1 MRRPSLVASC
11 FLLTALALVGLEE
24 ACSSFSS
31 PVTPDDGG
39 ASDSST
45 GSDSR
50 LPEPEAGS
58 SLDAGATDA
67 ADAAALGDGAKTCGT
82 CPSGSVCDDGT
93 CLLTPCTG
101 DGGVVILRPKALV
114 DSNGTF
120 TNVPSSLT
128 TEATLRER
136 GDGDG
141 DGTYVEGRV
150 GTTSATLKLSSELF
164 VLPAN
169 RTIDSVYI
177 RARSKRTDPNS
188 SASIGLIYWF
198 PSSGNSLLG
207 QTTPTPVGTGYGI
220 ANFYLQVPYIIGAS
234 AWTEQ
239 IVNDVQVGVGLNGAA
254 ANVPDAAV
262 RLTQVWVEVCLKAM

>member
-1 MRRPSLVASC
+1 MLAPSCA
-11 FLLTALALVGLEE
+11 FLTALALSGFEE

-31 PVTPDDGG
+31 PVAPDDGG
-39 ASDSST
+39 TSEASTTSDGSS
-45 GSDSR
+45 
-50 LPEPEAGS
+50 PEREAGS
-58 SLDAGATDA
+58 SLDAGVTDA
-67 ADAAALGDGAKTCGT
+67 MDAASVGDGAKTCGT

-93 CLLTPCTG
+93 CLPTPCTG
-101 DGGVVILRPKALV
+101 DGGVVILRPKGLV

-120 TNVPSSLT
+120 TTMPTSLPI
-128 TEATLRER
+128 EATLRER

-164 VLPAN
+164 TLPAN

-177 RARSKRTDPNS
+177 RARSKRTDANS

-207 QTTPTPVGTGYGI
+207 QNVPTPVGTGYGI

-254 ANVPDAAV
+254 GNMPDAAV

>member
-1 MRRPSLVASC
+1 
-11 FLLTALALVGLEE
+11 LAFVGFEE

-31 PVTPDDGG
+31 PVTSEDGG

-67 ADAAALGDGAKTCGT
+67 ADDAAALGDGAKTCGT

-101 DGGVVILRPKALV
+101 DGGVVIVRPKALV

-141 DGTYVEGRV
+141 DGTYVEARV
-150 GTTSATLKLSSELF
+150 GTTSASLKLSSELF

-169 RTIDSVYI
+169 RAIDSVYI

-198 PSSGNSLLG
+198 PSSNNSLLG
-207 QTTPTPVGTGYGI
+207 QNVPTPVGTGYGI

-239 IVNDVQVGVGLNGAA
+239 IVNDVQVGLGLNGAA